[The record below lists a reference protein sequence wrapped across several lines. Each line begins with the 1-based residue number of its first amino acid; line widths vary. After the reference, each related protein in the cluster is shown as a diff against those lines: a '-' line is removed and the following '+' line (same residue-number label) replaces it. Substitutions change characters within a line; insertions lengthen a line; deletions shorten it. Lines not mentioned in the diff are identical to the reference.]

1 MERSIGAVR
10 GREAHCLSQFV
21 ALFRA
26 PLSTRC
32 HRFYRAQTGRR
43 TEPGPSLAA
52 DFGGSQGAGAG
63 HSARAVRARGRV
75 APRGAKTRCAAGASR
90 GIGRQRSR
98 DKGLFCADRAQ
109 RRGAGPSTEPAW
121 PASAMSDALSFL
133 LLPFAASVAF
143 VLIPAY
149 LGVHVLRRKVVFAD
163 LALAQLSALG
173 ATVAF
178 AVGHPPSSTAGFAYA
193 LLFTT
198 IGAALLTLARHL
210 ARFVSQEAFVG
221 ILYVFATAATV
232 LVVDRAPQG
241 AEHVKKILM
250 GSILTVTPRE
260 LASLAAL
267 YAIIALLHWLA
278 RRPLLAASS
287 ETNPVGSS
295 MLAVSIWD
303 FLFFLSFGVVVAS
316 SVSIAG
322 VLLVF
327 SFLIVPAVIGSIFS
341 AEVRVVIPIA
351 WGTGIIASAVGLV
364 GAYML
369 DLPTGAAMVT
379 AFTLLLVLAGIAKAL
394 VLAGVTQQRANLR
407 VAGRALLAIALVL
420 IFASGVWLMVKPAAD
435 QPLAA
440 LFEGATGMGPEHF
453 LNAGDRDIYES
464 ATRDMTRFQ
473 GEVDQLNAREKAA
486 RFESEPLSDEEIR
499 RIASYQQSFNE
510 MARGERF
517 VQEVLRGKARARE
530 RWLVGLPAAIIAILA
545 LGWLT
550 RPYRRRPSRG
560 RSEETG
566 ASRNSIVA

>member
-32 HRFYRAQTGRR
+32 HRFYRAQARR
-43 TEPGPSLAA
+43 RSEPGPSLAA
-52 DFGGSQGAGAG
+52 DLGGSQGACAG
-63 HSARAVRARGRV
+63 HPARAVRARGRV

-98 DKGLFCADRAQ
+98 DQGLFCADRAQ
-109 RRGAGPSTEPAW
+109 RRSACRSVEPAW
-121 PASAMSDALSFL
+121 PASAMSDPLSFL

-143 VLIPAY
+143 VLIHVY
-149 LGVHVLRRKVVFAD
+149 LGRHVLRRKVVFAD

-198 IGAALLTLARHL
+198 IGAALLTLARRL

-241 AEHVKKILM
+241 AEHVKRILM
-250 GSILTVTPRE
+250 GSILTIGPQE
-260 LASLAAL
+260 LASLAGL
-267 YAIIALLHWLA
+267 YSVIALLHWLA
-278 RRPLLAASS
+278 RRPLLAVSS
-287 ETNPVGSS
+287 ETTPVGRS

-327 SFLIVPAVIGSIFS
+327 SFLIVPAVIGFVFS
-341 AEVRVVIPIA
+341 TDVRVVLPIA
-351 WGTGIIASAVGLV
+351 WGAGIVAAAAGLT
-364 GAYML
+364 GAYAL

-379 AFTLLLVLAGIAKAL
+379 AFMLVLVLAGITKAL
-394 VLAGVTQQRANLR
+394 AFVGAKERRSNARLAA
-407 VAGRALLAIALVL
+407 RALLALALAL
-420 IFASGVWLMVKPAAD
+420 TFASSVWLMVNPAAD

-440 LFEGATGMGPEHF
+440 LVEGTTGIGPAHF
-453 LNAGDRDIYES
+453 LSAGDRDTYEN
-464 ATRDMTRFQ
+464 ATRDTARFER
-473 GEVDQLNAREKAA
+473 EVDQLNAREKAA
-486 RFESEPLSDEEIR
+486 RFQAAPLSDEEIR

-517 VQEVLRGKARARE
+517 VQEVLRGQARARE
-530 RWLVGLPAAIIAILA
+530 RWIVGLPAGLIALLG
-545 LGWLT
+545 LGWLA
-550 RPYRRRPSRG
+550 RPYWRRRFQAFVLP
-560 RSEETG
+560 
-566 ASRNSIVA
+566 

>member
-1 MERSIGAVR
+1 
-10 GREAHCLSQFV
+10 
-21 ALFRA
+21 
-26 PLSTRC
+26 
-32 HRFYRAQTGRR
+32 
-43 TEPGPSLAA
+43 
-52 DFGGSQGAGAG
+52 
-63 HSARAVRARGRV
+63 
-75 APRGAKTRCAAGASR
+75 
-90 GIGRQRSR
+90 
-98 DKGLFCADRAQ
+98 
-109 RRGAGPSTEPAW
+109 
-121 PASAMSDALSFL
+121 MSDALSFL
-133 LLPFAASVAF
+133 LLPLAASVAF
-143 VLIPAY
+143 VLIHAY

-178 AVGHPPSSTAGFAYA
+178 AAGHSPSSTAGFVYA

-278 RRPLLAASS
+278 RKPLLAISS
-287 ETNPVGSS
+287 EATTPGRS

-341 AEVRVVIPIA
+341 ADVRVVLPIA
-351 WGTGIIASAVGLV
+351 WGAGIIACVIGLA
-364 GAYML
+364 GAYLL

-379 AFTLLLVLAGIAKAL
+379 AFTLLLVLAGVAKAL
-394 VLAGVTQQRANLR
+394 VFAGVTQRRANLR
-407 VAGRALLAIALVL
+407 VAARSLLALALVL
-420 IFASGVWLMVKPAAD
+420 TLVSAVWLMVEPTAD

-440 LFEGATGMGPEHF
+440 LFEGATGTGPAHF
-453 LNAGDRDIYES
+453 LNTGDRDTYQS
-464 ATRDMTRFQ
+464 ATRDMARFQ
-473 GEVDQLNAREKAA
+473 TEVDQLNAREKAA
-486 RFESEPLSDEEIR
+486 RFQSEPLSDEEIR

-517 VQEVLRGKARARE
+517 VREVLRGKARARE
-530 RWLVGLPAAIIAILA
+530 RWMVGLPAAILA
-545 LGWLT
+545 LVGLGWLA
-550 RPYRRRPSRG
+550 RPDRWRQSRRRSAA
-560 RSEETG
+560 TG
-566 ASRNSIVA
+566 ASQDSLAA

>member
-1 MERSIGAVR
+1 
-10 GREAHCLSQFV
+10 
-21 ALFRA
+21 
-26 PLSTRC
+26 
-32 HRFYRAQTGRR
+32 
-43 TEPGPSLAA
+43 
-52 DFGGSQGAGAG
+52 
-63 HSARAVRARGRV
+63 
-75 APRGAKTRCAAGASR
+75 
-90 GIGRQRSR
+90 
-98 DKGLFCADRAQ
+98 
-109 RRGAGPSTEPAW
+109 
-121 PASAMSDALSFL
+121 MSDAPSFL
-133 LLPFAASVAF
+133 LLPLAASVAF
-143 VLIPAY
+143 VLIHAY

-178 AVGHPPSSTAGFAYA
+178 AVGYSPSSTAGFAYA

-278 RRPLLAASS
+278 RKPLLAISS
-287 ETNPVGSS
+287 EATTAGRS

-316 SVSIAG
+316 SVTTAG

-341 AEVRVVIPIA
+341 GKVHIVLATA
-351 WGTGIIASAVGLV
+351 WCVGILASAVGLA
-364 GAYML
+364 GSYGL
-369 DLPTGAAMVT
+369 DLPTGAAMVL
-379 AFTLLLVLAGIAKAL
+379 AFGLSLVLAGLTRAF
-394 VLAGVTQQRANLR
+394 VFVGTRQRWANLR
-407 VAGRALLAIALVL
+407 SAARAVVALALTLGFASSLWL
-420 IFASGVWLMVKPAAD
+420 IFNPTAD

-440 LFEGATGMGPEHF
+440 VFEEATGLGPAYFLSASERDVYEGAARDKVRFQEEADR
-453 LNAGDRDIYES
+453 LNAK
-464 ATRDMTRFQ
+464 
-473 GEVDQLNAREKAA
+473 EKAA
-486 RFESEPLSDEEIR
+486 RFQGAPLSDEEIR

-510 MARGERF
+510 MTRGERF
-517 VQEVLRGKARARE
+517 VQDVLRGKARARE
-530 RWLVGLPAAIIAILA
+530 LWIIGLPAAIITLFGLVLLA
-545 LGWLT
+545 
-550 RPYRRRPSRG
+550 RPFWRYRSGSRDPVVESLRRAEAGAR
-560 RSEETG
+560 TG
-566 ASRNSIVA
+566 TEGT